1 MNIFIFSNFVAW
13 ILTVT
18 IAVSLFVDFFKNET
32 SSKSVESDRNT
43 PYEKR

>member
-1 MNIFIFSNFVAW
+1 MNIFTFSNFVAW
-13 ILTVT
+13 ILTVI

-32 SSKSVESDRNT
+32 SSKNIESDEKI